1 MDEVETLKQKIETL
15 ELQMKEERIKYKKD
29 LERIKTENYQALEA
43 SQTRYQGELEIQRTN
58 FQRRIEELKAKLQSF
73 EVLFSR
79 NFIPTRF
86 NNYRR

>member
-1 MDEVETLKQKIETL
+1 MDEAETLKQKIETL

-29 LERIKTENYQALEA
+29 IERIKTENYEALEA

-73 EVLFSR
+73 DV
-79 NFIPTRF
+79 
-86 NNYRR
+86 

>member
-1 MDEVETLKQKIETL
+1 MDEVETLRQKIEAL
-15 ELQMKEERIKYKKD
+15 ELQMEEERIKYKKD

-73 EVLFSR
+73 DV
-79 NFIPTRF
+79 
-86 NNYRR
+86 